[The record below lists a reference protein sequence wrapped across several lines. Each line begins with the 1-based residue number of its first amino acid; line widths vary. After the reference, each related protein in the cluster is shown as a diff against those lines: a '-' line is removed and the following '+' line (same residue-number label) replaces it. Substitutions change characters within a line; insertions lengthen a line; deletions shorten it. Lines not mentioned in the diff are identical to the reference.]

1 MLESIKP
8 LRDKS
13 YIPGFRGAPTLE
25 MVVDDIEKEI
35 SERYVLL
42 PVDADGI
49 PWHIGDVTENGNTI
63 NAICFDRH
71 GCHFSNT
78 RNDIDPSI
86 HRHAKPKTLEDVL
99 HDFANEAE
107 WEQSP
112 DSYEEIESRL
122 ITLYAAE
129 IREMIGGEL

>member
-13 YIPGFRGAPTLE
+13 YSPGFKGAQTLE
-25 MVVDDIEKEI
+25 MVADAIEKEI
-35 SERYVLL
+35 SERYMKL

-49 PWHIGDVTENGNTI
+49 PWHVGDVTENGNTI
-63 NAICFDRH
+63 NAICFDH
-71 GCHFSNT
+71 YGCHFSNT

-99 HDFANEAE
+99 CNMIDRFCLTNETKTEVA
-107 WEQSP
+107 SKC
-112 DSYEEIESRL
+112 
-122 ITLYAAE
+122 AKE